1 MWKIARLF
9 RWKKCTEKLS
19 SKRGKSEPILRS
31 PGRTLRIADLPE
43 TSDIDLRDAKWPPDP
58 RFNKP
63 FDVTQIVS
71 QQGALIRRI
80 CIALPLSDEDL
91 ERYFLPAVWNVAN
104 FVHLLSAS
112 RDNHHRGYGGLF
124 AHSLETSLYSVN
136 IAKNRIFDFSEAPEV
151 AFRNRSRWILAC
163 ALAGLVH
170 DVGKAVTDIT
180 VRTKQGDVWNPNE
193 GPLGSWLEAH
203 GRPEFTFSWNAERD
217 YARHPV
223 ASLDYARKLV
233 PAETYRFLT
242 AAANRNIESELS
254 AAILGTDEAR
264 NASLI
269 AQIVRQADSLSVRL
283 DNEAAGNIDKRDKLV
298 TSEPADKVMLTI
310 RELIAEEKWTVNG
323 AESRVF
329 VTNRGT
335 FIVWSAV
342 KDIVSRLRAQG
353 YAGVPENRD
362 IMASMLLDQGLIERP
377 PQEVDTTRRLYWPV
391 CPLSK
396 RDEFISCVKV
406 SVPERLFIGSMP
418 AATKALVRRLPIADE
433 EAKAWQAQWGFVP
446 SESDED
452 KNDDSAEPE
461 GNSED
466 RSAEKKDSVNASD
479 DRLKEGRPDDQSSS
493 VSQDGNADAKPSP
506 CNVEAI
512 SVQSSESAT
521 SEDSTGISTLKR
533 TALVRSTDENPPS
546 SETTLPTA
554 QEMLSSEE
562 AAAVLGIDPQD
573 SSLAFNAG
581 RTGGEG
587 SNTSAESERTA
598 SSASVAVVSAPADD
612 DGKGDDGEKAQEAVQ
627 KAQESLESQ
636 GPELVQQ
643 VQEAPQVKAM
653 PPSSC
658 DSERIAKQANDAPG
672 VLSEEEALAILGE
685 PIQRRSEKAGQMA
698 EKAER
703 IEVSNESRDDG
714 TSAGR
719 VSKKSKKDDSR
730 STARQIREMLEELK
744 RQMKAGEGAYVELGV
759 AKLADGTLTANSLA
773 FEKALKDAGISR
785 MLVTS
790 ELSGFQ
796 PPPVLSA
803 DWAKSLFVLKF

>member
-9 RWKKCTEKLS
+9 RWKRCTEKLS
-19 SKRGKSEPILRS
+19 SQRGGAEPILRS
-31 PGRTLRIADLPE
+31 PARTFRIADLPE
-43 TSDIDLRDAKWPPDP
+43 TSDVDLRDAKWPPDP
-58 RFNKP
+58 RFNKS

-71 QQGALIRRI
+71 QQGALIRKI
-80 CIALPLSDEDL
+80 CTALPLSDADL
-91 ERYFLPAVWNVAN
+91 EQFFLPAVWNVAN

-124 AHSLETSLYSVN
+124 AHSLETTFYAVN

-193 GPLGSWLEAH
+193 GPLGAWLEAH

-223 ASLDYARKLV
+223 ASLDYARKLI

-242 AAANRNIESELS
+242 ATANRNIESELS

-323 AESRVF
+323 AKSSVF

-335 FIVWSAV
+335 FIAWPDV

-406 SVPERLFIGSMP
+406 AVPERLFIGSMP
-418 AATKALVRRLPIADE
+418 AATKALVRRLPVADE
-433 EAKAWQAQWGFVP
+433 EAKAWQAQWGFLP
-446 SESDED
+446 SEPDED
-452 KNDDSAEPE
+452 KNEDSAEPE

-466 RSAEKKDSVNASD
+466 RSVENNDSANNAD
-479 DRLKEGRPDDQSSS
+479 DRFEEGRPDEQNSS

-521 SEDSTGISTLKR
+521 SEDSTEKTTLKQ
-533 TALVRSTDENPPS
+533 TALASAADENPPS
-546 SETTLPTA
+546 SETALPTA

-573 SSLAFNAG
+573 SSHAI
-581 RTGGEG
+581 
-587 SNTSAESERTA
+587 
-598 SSASVAVVSAPADD
+598 VVSAPADD
-612 DGKGDDGEKAQEAVQ
+612 DDNGDGGEKVQVAVQ
-627 KAQESLESQ
+627 KAQESRESQ
-636 GPELVQQ
+636 GPEKM
-643 VQEAPQVKAM
+643 QEAPQVKAEA
-653 PPSSC
+653 PSTF
-658 DSERIAKQANDAPG
+658 DSERTEKQADDAAG

-685 PIQRRSEKAGQMA
+685 PIRRRAEKAGQTA
-698 EKAER
+698 EK
-703 IEVSNESRDDG
+703 IEVSDESRNDG
-714 TSAGR
+714 TSADRGA
-719 VSKKSKKDDSR
+719 KKRKKNGSR
-730 STARQIREMLEELK
+730 SAARQIREMLEELK